1 MQSVKQITMILMVIT
16 LLSDIVNATPIL
28 ARQYELKCNACHVGV
43 PPTLNKAGQEF
54 LRNGMRFSASDT
66 TTLKSFLREKK
77 KLLPVGFFVGGL
89 SKSIEADIQTPRGTM
104 SKTNDVTNPMLTL
117 FVGGSLSDNFST
129 FIGARFA
136 YSKKDSDSS
145 ERTFNLIKR
154 KAYLQY
160 NQGRNHIFR
169 AGILYPYPETSENS
183 GLADNLDLFISP
195 IDRLNLKPL
204 YGVEYSYLMDSGLM
218 VRIAGGVVGKS
229 NDERTILTQLGY
241 NGEDFSISAIVT
253 QLSATNSPQEIAN
266 YSPSEI
272 ILGERTSLMLPFEY
286 DFGYG
291 YLNVTGV
298 FEKNDRVKT
307 GDYYGLESSI
317 TTPIFETGNLRFIY
331 TTDNEDKKGYALKYS
346 HIIFDHL
353 FINANLAKFKT
364 NSAEFQSL
372 TFGINFVY

>member
-1 MQSVKQITMILMVIT
+1 MQSVKQITITLMVIT
-16 LLSDIVNATPIL
+16 LLSDLVNATPIV

-43 PPTLNKAGQEF
+43 PPTLNKTGQEF
-54 LRNGMRFSASDT
+54 LRNGMRFSPSDT
-66 TTLKSFLREKK
+66 TTLKSFLSKK
-77 KLLPVGFFVGGL
+77 KRLLPVGFFVGGL
-89 SKSIEADIQTPRGTM
+89 TKSVEVDRQTPRGIM
-104 SKTNDVTNPMLTL
+104 SQTKEVTNPMLTL
-117 FVGGSLSDNFST
+117 FMGGSLSENFST

-136 YSKKDSDSS
+136 YSKKDPDSS
-145 ERTFNLIKR
+145 ERTLNLIKR

-183 GLADNLDLFISP
+183 GLSDNPDLFISP

-204 YGVEYSYLMDSGLM
+204 YGVEYSYFMDSGLM
-218 VRIAGGVVGKS
+218 MRIAGGVVGKS

-241 NGEDFSISAIVT
+241 SGENFSLSAILT
-253 QLSATNSPQEIAN
+253 QFNATHSPQEIAN

-272 ILGERTSLMLPFEY
+272 ILGERTSLMIPFEY

-364 NSAEFQSL
+364 NTSDFESFS
-372 TFGINFVY
+372 FGINFVY